1 MASYPTTGAPTPA
14 PGSPSSPC
22 RSSASRRSTSA
33 AWSSRTTTSL
43 SSSVPGATCCRS
55 SSSTSAPAS
64 PRMDSASL
72 PTPADMSRCNALI
85 VAQCL
90 MNRHCVCFVANYVRL
105 VGNHACC
112 RTGKCQNHAL
122 QCGAGIGIFLLV
134 RKTTILLQRSARL
147 AFWPSLYLD
156 SFGEEPPSAGS
167 NHPGSASPG
176 DPAFPS
182 PPSHRLP

>member
-1 MASYPTTGAPTPA
+1 
-14 PGSPSSPC
+14 
-22 RSSASRRSTSA
+22 
-33 AWSSRTTTSL
+33 
-43 SSSVPGATCCRS
+43 
-55 SSSTSAPAS
+55 
-64 PRMDSASL
+64 MDSASL

-156 SFGEEPPSAGS
+156 SFGEEVLLNFLMFVILIWTYSCLLHSPLEILPPADE
-167 NHPGSASPG
+167 PT
-176 DPAFPS
+176 
-182 PPSHRLP
+182 